1 MTFTAKPIS
10 GYSGSFK
17 KIFNIMARNLPEAV
31 KIMAKDYAK
40 DRIVYGSEDI
50 RLIGEIAYRREGVK
64 PSDRIYL
71 INQQTGIVLKEG
83 VDYSI
88 NYSDNE
94 AVTTDDTRKLPAM
107 NIKGKGNYTGILQV
121 IL

>member
-17 KIFNIMARNLPEAV
+17 KIFKIMAQNLPEAV
-31 KIMAKDYAK
+31 KIMAK

-83 VDYSI
+83 VDYTI

-94 AVTTDDTRKLPAM
+94 AVMTDDTRKLPAM